1 MNLVGKPIPRKE
13 GRKKV
18 TGQALYVDDLSF
30 PGMLHGVTVRSS
42 VPRGRIKN
50 ISFDSDIPWNEFT
63 IVTAKDIRDLKLGEN
78 YVALILNDQPYLA
91 DEVVNHPEEAVVLL
105 AHPDK
110 YLLEEARRHVSI
122 EYEELPAIFSLHDS
136 LAQKE
141 IIWGDDNVFKKFLV
155 DKGNVDDVWAKADFI
170 VEGEYETGA
179 QEQLYIENNGA
190 IALANP
196 NDGVTVWGSMQ
207 CPYYVHKALI
217 KLFGLPE
224 EKIRVIQTE
233 TGGGFGGKEEYPSMI
248 AGHAA
253 LLAWKSGQPVKM
265 IYDRAEDM
273 VATTKRHPSRTLHKT
288 AVNKD
293 GKLLAMEIDFVIDGG
308 AYCTLSPVVLSRGTI
323 HAAGPYFCPNVRI
336 KSTAVAT
343 NLPPHGA
350 FRGFGA
356 PQSIFA
362 LERHLDKVA
371 KTVGLT
377 PEEFRRR
384 NFIHEGETTATN
396 QIIREKVDMDGLLN
410 RAFELSDYHAKRE
423 RFARENANVNEPSL
437 TVGLAPRSASSMGK
451 RGISPTVREGSDRPS
466 RIRKGIGF
474 ASFMHGAGFTGSGE
488 VYLQSVVGAEATPEG
503 LIRILAAS
511 TEIGQGTN
519 TIFAQIA
526 ADALGLGYDLFEVA
540 QPDTA
545 QVPNS
550 GPTVASRTC
559 MIVGKLVES
568 AVLGLKQTLLGS
580 GLLKDQYTQAEFQ
593 KACGDYIEK
602 FGRLQ
607 SFSKYQPPP
616 NILWDDE
623 KYQGDAYGAFAWAV
637 YVAEVSVDLLTY
649 EAHVDDFVAVQE
661 VGRVINPVLAAGQI
675 EGGIAQAIGMTLYE
689 NVVWENGRMA
699 NGQMTN
705 YIMPTAADLPPIRV
719 YFEETPYAYGPDGA
733 KGIGELPMD
742 GPAPAILNAIENATG
757 ESFKKIPL
765 MPEAMMEELVGQA

>member
-1 MNLVGKPIPRKE
+1 MTLVGKSILRKE

-18 TGQALYVDDLSF
+18 TGQALYVDDLKF
-30 PGMLHGVTVRSS
+30 DNMLHGVTVRSS
-42 VPRGRIKN
+42 IARGRIKN
-50 ISFDSDIPWNEFT
+50 ISFEQPPTNAGGSDFIPWDEFT
-63 IVTAKDIRDLKLGEN
+63 IVTAKDIPGEN

-91 DEVVNHPEEAVVLL
+91 DEIVNHPEEPIVLL
-105 AHPDK
+105 AHRDK
-110 YLLEEARRHVSI
+110 YLLEEARRHVRI
-122 EYEELPAIFSLHDS
+122 EYEEMPAVFSLRES
-136 LAQKE
+136 VEQKE
-141 IIWGDDNVFKKFLV
+141 IIWGEDNVFKKFLV
-155 DKGNVDDVWAKADFI
+155 DKGNVDDVWSRADFVI
-170 VEGEYETGA
+170 EGEYETGA

-196 NDGVTVWGSMQ
+196 DDGVTVWGSMQ

-253 LLAWKSGQPVKM
+253 LLSWKSGKPVKM

-273 VATTKRHPSRTLHKT
+273 VVTTKRHPSHTRHRT
-288 AVNKD
+288 AVDKD
-293 GKLLAMEIDFVIDGG
+293 GKLMAQEIEFVIDGG

-336 KSTAVAT
+336 RSTAVAT
-343 NLPPHGA
+343 NVPPHGA

-362 LERHLDKVA
+362 LERHMDKVA
-371 KTVGLT
+371 HAIGLT

-384 NFIHEGETTATN
+384 NFIKEGETTATN
-396 QIIREKVDMDGLLN
+396 QIIREKVDLEGLLN
-410 RAFELSDYHAKRE
+410 RAFELTDYHAKLE
-423 RFARENANVNEPSL
+423 RFAKENVAQAVSL
-437 TVGLAPRSASSMGK
+437 RSQTNSLRYK
-451 RGISPTVREGSDRPS
+451 
-466 RIRKGIGF
+466 KGIGF

-488 VYLQSVVGAEATPEG
+488 VYLQSVVGAEATAEG
-503 LIRILAAS
+503 RVRILAAS

-526 ADALGLGYDLFEVA
+526 AEALGLDYDLIEVA

-545 QVPNS
+545 NVPNS

-568 AVLGLKQTLLGS
+568 AVLGLKQTLIGS
-580 GLLKDQYTQAEFQ
+580 GLLPDQFTQAEFQ
-593 KACGDYIEK
+593 TACGDYIK
-602 FGRLQ
+602 KHGPLK
-607 SFSKYQPPP
+607 SFSQYQPPP
-616 NILWDDE
+616 NVHWDDE

-637 YVAEVSVDLLTY
+637 YVAEVSYDSLTY

-689 NVVWENGRMA
+689 QVVWQNGRMA

-705 YIMPTAADLPPIRV
+705 YIMPTAADIPPIRV
-719 YFEETPYAYGPDGA
+719 YFEENPYAFGPAGA

-757 ESFKKIPL
+757 ESFNHIPL
-765 MPEAMMEELVGQA
+765 MPEAMMEESTA